1 MTKRSKIGP
10 RSRYDKA
17 RKKSSKRD
25 IHHTRNMTRP
35 YPKKNTISKTQP
47 QPQPQPQPEPEP
59 EPEPDCELQSQKN
72 NEQLVVAPPENGPTL
87 NELFQVLNK
96 EGKWGGGGKRKNKT
110 KKSKKLNR
118 KHRTNKKKKSKRTRS
133 RK

>member
-1 MTKRSKIGP
+1 MTKRPKIGP
-10 RSRYDKA
+10 RARGSKSRQKC
-17 RKKSSKRD
+17 SKRG
-25 IHHTRNMTRP
+25 IHHTRTMTRS
-35 YPKKNTISKTQP
+35 YPRTNTISKTQP
-47 QPQPQPQPEPEP
+47 QPQPQ
-59 EPEPDCELQSQKN
+59 PEPDCELQSQKN

-96 EGKWGGGGKRKNKT
+96 EGKWGGGGKTRKTK

-118 KHRTNKKKKSKRTRS
+118 KHRTNKKQKSKRTRS